1 MASTTLSSKKQAVTA
16 AVDRLAD
23 RLRQIALDI
32 HATPEVGWDTPKAVA
47 WLIAP
52 LREAG
57 FTVESPIAGL
67 GSAFRATWDGGGGA
81 GPTVGLL
88 AEYDAL
94 RGIGHGCGHNL
105 IGTAAVGAAL
115 ALKAAA
121 PDLAGRIL
129 VLGTPFEEGGGGK
142 VVMAERG
149 IFDALDAAMMVHP
162 QRRTMIGRGGLACV
176 SLTIRYHGKAS
187 HASSAPELGISALD
201 AVLQLFFGINQL
213 RQFAPAGHRIHG
225 VITHGGVAP
234 NIVPA
239 LAEAEILVRAVNRR
253 ELTGLTQR
261 VRAIAEAAA
270 AATGARLEIEAGLIY
285 AERYENRAL
294 GQAFVANLEALGE
307 PVEPPTKGIGSSDMG
322 NVMEVCP
329 AIHPYVKISDEINHS
344 PEFTHAAA
352 SERGMR
358 GMILAAKALAMTA
371 LDVCEDPALVAA
383 VKAEHAAFR
392 EAAGSAAEQA
402 AEKGPS
408 AAL

>member
-1 MASTTLSSKKQAVTA
+1 MTSPPFSSRKQAVVK

-23 RLRQIALDI
+23 LLRRIALDI
-32 HATPEVGWDTPKAVA
+32 HANPEVGWDTPKAVA
-47 WLIAP
+47 WLTAP

-57 FTVESPIAGL
+57 FVLESPVAGL
-67 GSAFRATWDGGGGA
+67 GSAFRATWVGDGGT

-115 ALKAAA
+115 ALRAAV

-162 QRRTMIGRGGLACV
+162 QRRTMVGRGGLACV
-176 SLTIRYHGKAS
+176 SLTVRYHGKAS

-225 VITHGGVAP
+225 VITNGGVAP

-239 LAEAEILVRAVNRR
+239 LAEAEVLVRALNRR
-253 ELTGLTQR
+253 ELTDLTQR
-261 VRAIAEAAA
+261 VRTIAEAAA
-270 AATGARLEIEAGLIY
+270 AATGARLEIEEGLVY

-322 NVMEVCP
+322 NVMEICP

-344 PEFTHAAA
+344 PEFAHAAA
-352 SERGMR
+352 SARGMQ
-358 GMILAAKALAMTA
+358 GMLLAAKALALTA
-371 LDVCEDPALVAA
+371 LDLCEDPALLAA
-383 VKAEHAAFR
+383 VNAEHAAYR
-392 EAAGSAAEQA
+392 QA
-402 AEKGPS
+402 ATQTS
-408 AAL
+408 